1 MGNYVQASESYLEI
15 EDYVNQVRQAR
26 EGLAGSKYLNFVFG
40 MAKWRREQLED
51 TREIRQAVNR
61 FGIYSAPSI
70 SESSPDTF

>member
-1 MGNYVQASESYLEI
+1 MQASESYLEI
-15 EDYVNQVRQAR
+15 EDYVSQVEEAQ

-61 FGIYSAPSI
+61 FGIYSMPQSNEDLI
-70 SESSPDTF
+70 ESF